1 MMPKLIGKT
10 TTTTKQKTTPKKMK
24 EMGQWVGL
32 SEQKPIVGKTN
43 HLHGCLFSRFNNCCS
58 LSCKR
63 IWLKQLFA
71 SLLIIFIYLF
81 LFWSR
86 WIRLTWTMI
95 FEAWSPVTW
104 VTFTRCAIMIWS
116 GIVTR
121 TCTASCSIAT
131 GLATGWPCSPVR
143 PHSINWGTCK
153 NRFLIII
160 AVMNNMR

>member
-1 MMPKLIGKT
+1 MMPKLIEKT
-10 TTTTKQKTTPKKMK
+10 TTTTKQKRTPQKRWKK
-24 EMGQWVGL
+24 WVNELGY
-32 SEQKPIVGKTN
+32 
-43 HLHGCLFSRFNNCCS
+43 LHGCLFSCFNNCCS

-71 SLLIIFIYLF
+71 SLPIIFIYLF

-95 FEAWSPVTW
+95 FEARSRVTW
-104 VTFTRCAIMIWS
+104 VTFTRCAIVSWS

-121 TCTASCSIAT
+121 TRTASCSIAT

-143 PHSINWGTCK
+143 PHCINWGTCK

-160 AVMNNMR
+160 AVMNNMK